1 MATNVDTVEG
11 SQMNRLDGLLLKA
24 AQALENGADPF
35 SHSFLV
41 ENKVTLD
48 ECMTLSERI
57 AIICKG
63 WLAAKKDDQI
73 KLLAL
78 GAVYGEEGIDVDVFR
93 SSIEHSQKTAEVL
106 GKLKRMK

>member
-1 MATNVDTVEG
+1 
-11 SQMNRLDGLLLKA
+11 MNRLDGLLLKV
-24 AQALENGADPF
+24 AQAMENGADPF
-35 SHSFLV
+35 HHAFLV
-41 ENKVTLD
+41 ENEVTLD
-48 ECMTLSERI
+48 ECMNLSERI

-78 GAVYGEEGIDVDVFR
+78 GAVYGEEGIDLNVFR

-106 GKLKRMK
+106 GKIKKLNAK